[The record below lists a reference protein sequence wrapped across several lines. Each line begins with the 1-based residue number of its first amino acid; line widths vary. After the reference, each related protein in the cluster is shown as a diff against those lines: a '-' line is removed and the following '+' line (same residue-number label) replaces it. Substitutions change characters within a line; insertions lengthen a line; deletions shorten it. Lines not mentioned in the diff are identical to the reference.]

1 MADGESGMADGGEPG
16 DEPLAEEPKYD
27 QAFFLDLA
35 LQGKE
40 KWNKWRDTHKGVH
53 VTFAGIDF
61 SERFVNAP
69 LLAALVFKSAGGGS

>member
-1 MADGESGMADGGEPG
+1 MADGDETAPG
-16 DEPLAEEPKYD
+16 DEPPAEEPSK
-27 QAFFLDLA
+27 AFFLALA
-35 LQGKE
+35 AKGKDA
-40 KWNKWRDTHKGVH
+40 WNAWRRDPINKYVR